1 MDSGLRV
8 ANNWLTA
15 LLTDAWN
22 ARSSGADTIFR
33 KWQISL
39 KLISL
44 QPDLSAKSALT
55 YRIECLNCLMIL
67 LLFYWVI
74 MSLYSVLLL
83 STHYTLCYLI
93 ILSPNIFTFV
103 ALFTKLSDFS
113 LYLRHSTLYFVLTLF
128 VAVFNMV
135 GANGT
140 IFGPLFP
147 IFSAKH
153 IRFGTS
159 FPMFG
164 ACVVWCLLHYIQCF
178 FITFNAF
185 FIVFGA
191 LFLIII
197 ASLWKELYS

>member
-1 MDSGLRV
+1 
-8 ANNWLTA
+8 
-15 LLTDAWN
+15 
-22 ARSSGADTIFR
+22 
-33 KWQISL
+33 
-39 KLISL
+39 
-44 QPDLSAKSALT
+44 
-55 YRIECLNCLMIL
+55 MIL

-164 ACVVWCLLHYIQCF
+164 ASVVWCLLHYIQCF